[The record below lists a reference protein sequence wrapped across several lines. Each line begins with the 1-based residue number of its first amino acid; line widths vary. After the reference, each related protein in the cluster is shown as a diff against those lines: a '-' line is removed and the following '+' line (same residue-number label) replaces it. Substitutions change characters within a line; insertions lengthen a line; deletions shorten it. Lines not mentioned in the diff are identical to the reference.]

1 VALMPIKVNAGA
13 RRQGTE
19 CPRRVRLDAGL
30 SGGIGRV
37 GIGSLGVLGLLA
49 RGMRFDVLFFCFFFE
64 PTNLGAGLGYPYSR
78 ALTDI
83 THSWNWNAGHVLA
96 FGYLRYQSLI
106 IR

>member
-1 VALMPIKVNAGA
+1 MALMPIKVNAGA

-49 RGMRFDVLFFCFFFE
+49 RGMRFDVLFFCFFSNLRILE
-64 PTNLGAGLGYPYSR
+64 LVLDIPTVAR
-78 ALTDI
+78 
-83 THSWNWNAGHVLA
+83 
-96 FGYLRYQSLI
+96 SLI
-106 IR
+106 LLIVGIGMLVMSSLLDT

>member
-37 GIGSLGVLGLLA
+37 GIGEGLGLLGLLVA
-49 RGMRFDVLFFCFFFE
+49 GIPFDDLFFLLLSTYEFWIWV
-64 PTNLGAGLGYPYSR
+64 LGIPKVTRSLM
-78 ALTDI
+78 
-83 THSWNWNAGHVLA
+83 
-96 FGYLRYQSLI
+96 SLI
-106 IR
+106 AVIGMLAISLHLDI

>member
-49 RGMRFDVLFFCFFFE
+49 RGMRFDVLFFCFFSNLRILE
-64 PTNLGAGLGYPYSR
+64 LVLDIPTVAR
-78 ALTDI
+78 
-83 THSWNWNAGHVLA
+83 
-96 FGYLRYQSLI
+96 SLI
-106 IR
+106 LLIVGIGMLVMSSLLDT